1 MGGLKVAIVGAGIG
15 GLTAAIAL
23 HRRGIEVAV
32 YEKASELRELGAGVA
47 IGANGAKVYAGL
59 GLLDSIARIAG
70 KLTTVSGETWDGR
83 ALPGYQWPYPV
94 ERTYPLHRA
103 EFQSLLASA
112 LPPGT
117 VRFGH
122 ECERV
127 VEDDDGVRIDFVG
140 GARARADVL
149 IGADGIHS
157 VIQPLVSERSEPVS
171 EGIMA
176 YRGLIPADR
185 AGVSDRLDSMAMWLG
200 PGQSF
205 LTYPVSDGALL
216 NIVAFVPT
224 DLDVEESW
232 SAPGDVAALA
242 AAYDGWDERVQR
254 VIAAMDTTFR
264 WGIYDRKPLQ
274 GWSTDR
280 ITLLGDSAHAVT
292 PHLGQGANQAVE
304 DSATLAIMLENAC
317 AADIPVRLHRYE
329 DLRIERNRQVREG
342 AREAGQL
349 YRATGLPP
357 ARQAERIV
365 AIFDRLELATY
376 DAERVASDA
385 LAEPK
390 NYIPPLSE
398 GIPPPPVTVT
408 VAGG

>member
-23 HRRGIEVAV
+23 HRRGIAVTV

-47 IGANGAKVYAGL
+47 IGANGARVYQSL

-70 KLTTVSGETWDGR
+70 KVRTVTAHTWDGR
-83 ALPGYQWPYPV
+83 ELPGYRWPYPP

-103 EFQSLLASA
+103 EFQNLLVNA
-112 LPPGT
+112 LPPGA
-117 VRFGH
+117 VRLGH
-122 ECERV
+122 DCVSV
-127 VEDDDGVRIDFVG
+127 VEDQDGVRIAFADG
-140 GARARADVL
+140 SHARADVL

-176 YRGLIPADR
+176 YRGLIAADR
-185 AGVSDRLDSMAMWLG
+185 AGVADRLDSMTMWLG

-216 NIVAFVPT
+216 NVVAFVPT
-224 DLDVEESW
+224 DLEVAESW
-232 SAPGDVAALA
+232 SAPGEVAALA
-242 AAYDGWDERVQR
+242 AAYDGWEEPVRR

-274 GWSTDR
+274 GWSTGR
-280 ITLLGDSAHAVT
+280 ITLLGDAAHAVT
-292 PHLGQGANQAVE
+292 PHLGQGANQSVE
-304 DSATLAIMLENAC
+304 DSATLAVMLENAC
-317 AADIPVRLHRYE
+317 AADIPARLRRYE
-329 DLRIERNRQVREG
+329 NLRIERNRLVREG

-349 YRATGLPP
+349 YRASDLPP
-357 ARQAERIV
+357 TRQAERIV
-365 AIFDRLELATY
+365 AVFDRLELETY
-376 DAERVASDA
+376 DAERVANDA
-385 LAEPK
+385 LAGTADRTPHHA
-390 NYIPPLSE
+390 S
-398 GIPPPPVTVT
+398 TDST
-408 VAGG
+408 A